1 MSENKLKE
9 KVVEEVV
16 QEPPAPK
23 KIRTPKFSKKFIRF
37 MNQLGIFNR
46 NQVVH
51 AMPFILFI
59 TLLIIGY
66 IGNSYYAE
74 HIIREI
80 DKTKSDLKDNR
91 AQYISIMSKL
101 MYQSNQSEVA
111 KVLAPYQIT
120 ETTEPPGNIFIT
132 DNTIKK

>member
-1 MSENKLKE
+1 MSENKIKE
-9 KVVEEVV
+9 KKEAEAPEVAV
-16 QEPPAPK
+16 KPGK
-23 KIRTPKFSKKFIRF
+23 KTSSKVSRNIIRF
-37 MNQLGIFNR
+37 MNMFGFINR

-59 TLLIIGY
+59 TVLIIGY

-80 DKTKSDLKDNR
+80 DKKKTDLKEKR
-91 AQYISIMSKL
+91 AQYISVMSRL

-111 KVLAPYQIT
+111 KALEPFEIK
-120 ETTEPPGNIFIT
+120 ENTEPPGKIFIK
-132 DNTIKK
+132 DKPAQ

>member
-1 MSENKLKE
+1 MSENKIKE
-9 KVVEEVV
+9 KIVEKIKTDK
-16 QEPPAPK
+16 PPK
-23 KIRTPKFSKKFIRF
+23 KRTPTKFSRSFIRF
-37 MNQLGIFNR
+37 MNMFGIFSR

-51 AMPFILFI
+51 LMPFILFMTI
-59 TLLIIGY
+59 LLIGY

-80 DKTKSDLKDNR
+80 DKTKTDLKEKR

-111 KVLAPYQIT
+111 KALEPYQIK
-120 ETTEPPGNIFIT
+120 ETIEPPAKIFIT
-132 DNTIKK
+132 ELPAK